1 MYYIVI
7 MILTIQYYTYIIL
20 LHYHNIYIY
29 ISSIY
34 IYMYHPYIYIY
45 TSSVRF
51 QIDHL
56 TTSLGELLGNTAVLD
71 ALAEA

>member
-29 ISSIY
+29 ISS